1 MRWVE
6 IKLEL
11 WMDVLLLAVGL
22 GCIWH
27 GAQIVWA
34 APTPS
39 QFRKQKPDVEPG
51 SEQAFRVF
59 WLDQYAW
66 TGIGL
71 IVVGLGLS
79 ALGI

>member
-1 MRWVE
+1 MSS
-6 IKLEL
+6 
-11 WMDVLLLAVGL
+11 LLLALAL

-39 QFRKQKPDVEPG
+39 QLRKEKPQVEPG
-51 SEQAFRVF
+51 SERAFQVF

-71 IVVGLGLS
+71 VLLGVAISVIVWAGEF
-79 ALGI
+79 A